1 MAEASNLI
9 NAPVIVGSKNVPPIL
24 FEGTG
29 IVADKENP
37 LVLQILTG
45 SSSSY
50 SYNPDQPIKEVYFT
64 LKPIIYHYSLLPIYF
79 STLMPLEKIHF

>member
-1 MAEASNLI
+1 MLNYNYNRQHTLIVAEAENLI
-9 NAPVIVGSKNVPPIL
+9 NAPIIVGSKNVPPIL

-50 SYNPDQPIKEVYFT
+50 SYNPDQPIKEVV
-64 LKPIIYHYSLLPIYF
+64 KN
-79 STLMPLEKIHF
+79 